1 MRKTIASLGVI
12 LLATTSG
19 FGANWYDTA
28 VKNTAERINY
38 QIKNSETASGK
49 TVKNPVSTAINR
61 YSTAYCKPSD
71 WRSGFFPG
79 SLWYTYELTGD
90 KNLLPYAEKYTE
102 AIEEAKN
109 LTRHH
114 DIGFIINCSFGNGR
128 RFIKPAEYDSVL
140 VTAAKNLC
148 TRFRPNAG
156 IIQSWDVRP
165 GSWQEKKGWT
175 CPVII
180 DNMMNLE
187 LLFEATK
194 ITGDSAYYNLAVSHA
209 DKTLKEHFRDNGSC
223 YHVIDYD
230 PNTGAVLHRMTGQGY
245 QDESAWSRGQAWA
258 IYGFTMAYRETGDRR
273 YLNQALKTFDYM
285 RNNKNMPKD
294 KVPYWDMDAPDI
306 PREPRDASTAAI
318 IASALYELSGYPVQ
332 NASELKKYADD
343 IMASL
348 TSDEYTAKVG
358 ENGGFILKHSVSSL
372 PHGKEIDVPLNY
384 ADYYYIEAL
393 KRKGDIEKG
402 KK

>member
-1 MRKTIASLGVI
+1 MKRIITSIATIF
-12 LLATTSG
+12 LAITSVY
-19 FGANWYDTA
+19 GANWYGTA
-28 VKNTAERINY
+28 VKNAAEHINY
-38 QIKNSETASGK
+38 QIKDIENGKEK
-49 TVKNPVSTAINR
+49 TVRNPVTTALNR

-79 SLWYTYELTGD
+79 SVWYMYELTGN
-90 KNLLPYAEKYTE
+90 KNLIPYAQKYTE
-102 AIEEAKN
+102 AIEEAKH

-140 VTAAKNLC
+140 VTAAKSLC
-148 TRFRPNAG
+148 TRFRPDAG

-194 ITGDSAYYNLAVSHA
+194 ITGDSTYYNLAVSHA

-223 YHVIDYD
+223 YHVIDYNPSD
-230 PNTGAVLHRMTGQGY
+230 GNVLHRMTAQGY
-245 QDESAWSRGQAWA
+245 QDESSWSRGQAWG
-258 IYGFTMAYRETGDRR
+258 IYGYTMCYRETGDPR
-273 YLNQALKTFDYM
+273 YLNQAMKTFNYM
-285 RNNKNMPKD
+285 RNHKNMPED

-306 PREPRDASTAAI
+306 PHEPRDASSAAI
-318 IASALYELSGYPVQ
+318 IASALYELSGYPVE
-332 NASELKKYADD
+332 NAAGLKKYADE

-348 TSDEYTAKVG
+348 TSEEYTAKVG
-358 ENGGFILKHSVSSL
+358 ENGGFILKHSTGSI

-393 KRKGDIEKG
+393 KRKHDIEKR

>member
-1 MRKTIASLGVI
+1 MKRIITSIATIF
-12 LLATTSG
+12 LAITSVY
-19 FGANWYDTA
+19 GANWYGTA
-28 VKNTAERINY
+28 VKNAAEHINY
-38 QIKNSETASGK
+38 QIKDIENGKEK
-49 TVKNPVSTAINR
+49 TVRNPVTTALNR

-79 SLWYTYELTGD
+79 SVWYMYELTGN
-90 KNLLPYAEKYTE
+90 KNLIPYAQKYTE
-102 AIEEAKN
+102 AIEEAKH

-140 VTAAKNLC
+140 VTAAKSLC
-148 TRFRPNAG
+148 TRFRPDAG

-194 ITGDSAYYNLAVSHA
+194 ITGDSTYYNLAVSHA

-223 YHVIDYD
+223 YHVIDYNPSD
-230 PNTGAVLHRMTGQGY
+230 GNVLHRMTAQGY
-245 QDESAWSRGQAWA
+245 QDESSWSRGQAWG
-258 IYGFTMAYRETGDRR
+258 IYGYTMCYRETGDPR
-273 YLNQALKTFDYM
+273 YLNQAMKTFNYM
-285 RNNKNMPKD
+285 RNHKNMPED

-306 PREPRDASTAAI
+306 PTEPRDASSAAI
-318 IASALYELSGYPVQ
+318 IASALYELSGYPVE
-332 NASELKKYADD
+332 NAAGLKKYADD

-348 TSDEYTAKVG
+348 TSEEYTAKVG
-358 ENGGFILKHSVSSL
+358 ENGGFILKHSTGSI

-393 KRKGDIEKG
+393 KRKHDIEKR